1 MKTTKKF
8 VLNGHQFCTER
19 DLTITEILQYFNYQN
34 NLFVIE
40 HNNLICDRNDWAN
53 IKIKQNDKIEIITIV
68 GGG

>member
-1 MKTTKKF
+1 MKTNKNF
-8 VLNGHQFCTER
+8 VLNGHHFCTDR
-19 DLTITEILQYFNYQN
+19 DLTINEILQYFNYQN

-40 HNNLICDRNDWAN
+40 HNNLICDRNDWAK